1 MLKIQDLFYTIY
13 NHEILKGISV
23 SFKPGSFSMIIGPN
37 GSGKSTLLKNISG
50 DLKPDSGAVFYDAIA
65 CVKTNF
71 KTLSQVRATLSQQSF
86 LSFPLTVEE
95 VVMMGRYP
103 HFELRPSNKDKE
115 IVSLAIEK
123 LNISHLRHNNYL
135 TLSGGEKQRVNFAKC
150 LSQIW
155 EPMDGRTR
163 YLLLDEP
170 ISSLDPNY
178 QHEFLTIANE
188 YAKQGVVVV
197 AVMHDV
203 NLASKY
209 GNYFVALKAGKIIAQ
224 GQNQAVMNSK
234 ILSELYEIPCF
245 TFYPKETL
253 NPIFVFDKGIMN
265 EN

>member
-1 MLKIQDLFYTIY
+1 MLKIEELFYSIH
-13 NHEILKGISV
+13 NHKIIKGISV
-23 SFKPGSFSMIIGPN
+23 NFKPGSFSMIIGPN
-37 GSGKSTLLKNISG
+37 GSGKSTLLRNISG
-50 DLKPDSGAVFYDAIA
+50 DLKPDSGSVIYGTIP
-65 CVKTNF
+65 CVKSNF
-71 KTLSQVRATLSQQSF
+71 KSLAQVRTTLSQHSF

-103 HFELRPSNKDKE
+103 HFELRPSLKDKE

-123 LNISHLRHNNYL
+123 LNIKHLKYNNYL

-155 EPMDGRTR
+155 EPIEGRTR

-188 YAKQGVVVV
+188 YAREGVVVV

-209 GNYFVALKAGKIIAQ
+209 GNYFVALKNGKVIAQ
-224 GQNQAVMNSK
+224 GENSNVMNSK
-234 ILSELYEIPCF
+234 VLSELYEIPCF
-245 TFYPKETL
+245 AFHPKETI